1 MLGSC
6 FRLDIRFTKDN
17 VYDLTADAIIHFSGC
32 NFFGK
37 ENKNLIERAG
47 DEILESFTKHGA
59 CSVGDAKVV
68 PGFNLKADYVI
79 MTVILV
85 EVKDETDKQLFV
97 KAVRKAFEIIKEFSV
112 RIIAI
117 DIAKLKELYEDNY
130 VNLFN
135 EVIRDREFKNLELII
150 YMST

>member
-1 MLGSC
+1 M
-6 FRLDIRFTKDN
+6 
-17 VYDLTADAIIHFSGC
+17 
-32 NFFGK
+32 
-37 ENKNLIERAG
+37 
-47 DEILESFTKHGA
+47 ESFTKHGA

-79 MTVILV
+79 MTVIPV